1 MLDPSRSDLTAGV
14 AGSGTMGRG
23 IVQVLAQCGARV
35 RVFDA
40 QPGAAA
46 RAKDAIAKALAN
58 QVQKGR
64 MAQGDADATLGRIAI
79 VDALDALKDCHVVVE
94 AIIEDLEAKRTL
106 FRALEAIV

>member
-1 MLDPSRSDLTAGV
+1 MLDVSRSDLSAGV

-40 QPGAAA
+40 QAGAAA
-46 RAKDAIAKALAN
+46 RAKDSIAKALAG

-64 MAQGDADATLGRIAI
+64 MQQGDADATLSRIDI
-79 VDALDALKDCHVVVE
+79 VDS
-94 AIIEDLEAKRTL
+94 LEAELSFYAQVLGFEPAGAIPR
-106 FRALEAIV
+106 LEIANLPD